1 MALCLL
7 LIGTVQIGDG
17 VAMPNNGDIN
27 EQFGVYKSVCCG
39 MEIVIAAGSR
49 FPDCPKHRRL
59 PTMWKSIADEEP
71 IPHVSQLFG
80 GKKRDSAA

>member
-1 MALCLL
+1 
-7 LIGTVQIGDG
+7 
-17 VAMPNNGDIN
+17 
-27 EQFGVYKSVCCG
+27 